1 MESYHWPPI
10 TASASMKFR
19 FLVCA
24 VCPTSLEFS
33 SGVHCTPHSETVAY
47 DQCSRFSVITLK
59 RKVTGSKDTS

>member
-1 MESYHWPPI
+1 
-10 TASASMKFR
+10 MKLC